1 MYMYTYVYVYN
12 ARYASSGSAPLSDY
26 MVQVSASSSFDT
38 TSTATVRI
46 SSGNSAATVTYLLTE
61 ADVAFLAA
69 NTAYYVRANASN
81 TVCVSVTVGVC
92 VLPPSLWSCRVK
104 MAIRQKNY
112 RTVLTKHTQDCWVVP
127 IHPMAKCHTLLRM
140 KPDFI

>member
-1 MYMYTYVYVYN
+1 
-12 ARYASSGSAPLSDY
+12 

-69 NTAYYVRANASN
+69 NTAYYVHANASN
-81 TVCVSVTVGVC
+81 MVFVSVIVGVC
-92 VLPPSLWSCRVK
+92 ARALSLSLCLSLSLPPPLSLSLSLSPDPSSLY
-104 MAIRQKNY
+104 AIQIEMWYSSTDQESSTGNFLLLCNNWH
-112 RTVLTKHTQDCWVVP
+112 VLYNNG
-127 IHPMAKCHTLLRM
+127 I
-140 KPDFI
+140 FF